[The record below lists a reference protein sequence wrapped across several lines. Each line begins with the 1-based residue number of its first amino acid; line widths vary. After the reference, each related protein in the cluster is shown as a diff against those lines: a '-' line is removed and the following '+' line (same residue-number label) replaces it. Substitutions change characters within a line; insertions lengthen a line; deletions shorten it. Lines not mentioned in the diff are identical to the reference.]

1 LPETDTPALQA
12 TNLSHAYSSYQVL
25 APTDLTLNAGE
36 VVTLH
41 GANGAG
47 KSTLLLCLSGLLRP
61 STGEVL
67 ACGHDLYEDEPAA
80 KRCLAFVPDVP
91 RFYLELTTW
100 EHLRFIALAH
110 GVGEGFDA
118 RAEQWLRD
126 FGLWEVRDMFPHHFS
141 RGMRLKLGLL
151 VAFIRPFKVLL
162 LDEPTSALDDASSQL
177 LAHHLGELRQQGTAI
192 LLATHDPELQQ
203 RLADRSLTLRDGLL
217 AAKA

>member
-1 LPETDTPALQA
+1 LAETDTPALQA
-12 TNLSHAYSSYQVL
+12 TNLSHAYASYQVL
-25 APTDLTLNAGE
+25 APADLTLNAGE

-110 GVGEGFDA
+110 NVMDGFDA
-118 RAEQWLRD
+118 RAEQWLHD

-151 VAFIRPFKVLL
+151 LAFIRPFKVLL

-177 LAHHLGELRQQGTAI
+177 LAHHLGELRQQGAAI

-203 RLADRSLTLRDGLL
+203 RLADRSLTLHDGQL
-217 AAKA
+217 APKA

>member
-1 LPETDTPALQA
+1 LSESSPPALQA

-25 APTDLTLNAGE
+25 APTDLTLHTGE
-36 VVTLH
+36 LVTLH

-47 KSTLLLCLSGLLRP
+47 KSTLLLCLAGLLRP
-61 STGEVL
+61 TTGEVL

-80 KRCLAFVPDVP
+80 KRALAFVPDVP

-110 GVGEGFDA
+110 GVPEGFDE
-118 RAEQWLRD
+118 RAEQWLHD

-151 VAFIRPFKVLL
+151 LAFIRPFQVLL
-162 LDEPTSALDDASSQL
+162 LDEPTSALDDASTQL
-177 LAHHLGELRQQGTAI
+177 VAHHLEELRAQGAAI
-192 LLATHDPELQQ
+192 LVATHDPLLAG
-203 RLADRSLTLRDGLL
+203 RLADRSLTLADGLL
-217 AAKA
+217 APKA

>member
-1 LPETDTPALQA
+1 LDQSNPPALQA

-25 APTDLTLNAGE
+25 APTDLTLEAGE
-36 VVTLH
+36 IVTLH

-67 ACGHDLYEDEPAA
+67 TCGHDLYEDEPAA
-80 KRCLAFVPDVP
+80 KRSLAFVPDVP

-110 GVGEGFDA
+110 EVMDDFDG
-118 RAEQWLRD
+118 RAERWLRD

-151 VAFIRPFKVLL
+151 LAFIRPFKVLL
-162 LDEPTSALDDASSQL
+162 LDEPTSALDDAASQL
-177 LAHHLGELRQQGTAI
+177 LAHHLGELREQGAAI
-192 LLATHDPELQQ
+192 LLATHDPEIRR
-203 RLADRSLTLRDGLL
+203 RLAKRSLTLQDGQL
-217 AAKA
+217 APSA

>member
-1 LPETDTPALQA
+1 MSESAAPALQA

-25 APTDLTLNAGE
+25 APTDLTVNAGE

-41 GANGAG
+41 GANGVG

-110 GVGEGFDA
+110 DVEDGFDG
-118 RAEQWLRD
+118 RAEKWLRD

-151 VAFIRPFKVLL
+151 LAFIRPFEVLL

-177 LAHHLGELRQQGTAI
+177 LAHHLGQLRQQGTAI
-192 LLATHDPELQQ
+192 LLATHDVELRR
-203 RLADRSLTLRDGLL
+203 RLADRSLTLQDGQL
-217 AAKA
+217 APSA